1 MNLILDPSR
10 TPELARQQPRTLSA
24 MVHGWLNQP
33 VVMLIGYFALFMVAF
48 GNLVD
53 LEADNDKVSIS
64 GQAFVK
70 IVMLGLGGIYGGI
83 GFLSDIRVRQMLF
96 SFPMMWMV
104 ILFGCFCL
112 AIPGS
117 PIVLESFASTV
128 SIACV
133 ILMTIT
139 ALVQMGIRSVLKT
152 LFYAMALYVLVSWAA
167 FILKPDVG
175 VFLEPTVDGQSV
187 ARMGGLA
194 HPNTLGQVSG
204 LTLVLGLLLFNLES
218 KLSVFKT
225 AVVLLAA
232 GALVFSLSRTSLLA
246 CIVAIAV
253 VYRYH
258 IFRRKYLF
266 YALVA
271 ACIGLVAL
279 MFAAVVFD
287 LGATIQSKIG
297 LVSKSG
303 DTDELF
309 SATGRT
315 EIWAHALHL
324 ISQRPLTGYG
334 AATTKIY
341 LADYSYHCHNLVINI
356 AFSTGVFGG
365 LIAFWMCLER
375 TFRLF
380 FRHHP
385 IADALVAFIL
395 VNGLFENVIFSILA
409 GIPTMI
415 WTAGLCI
422 PLLKED
428 EANVLMESKRNLL
441 LESESAEVPASLRW
455 SLQR

>member
-1 MNLILDPSR
+1 MNLIFDPSR
-10 TPELARQQPRTLSA
+10 TPELAQQLPQTLSA
-24 MVHGWLNQP
+24 MVRGWLNQP
-33 VVMLIGYFALFMVAF
+33 VVMLIGHFALFTVAF

-64 GQAFVK
+64 GQAFFK
-70 IVMLGLGGIYGGI
+70 ILMLALGGIYGGI
-83 GFLSDIRVRQMLF
+83 GFLSDIRVRKLLF
-96 SFPMMWMV
+96 SFPLMWMV
-104 ILFGCFCL
+104 ILLGFFCL
-112 AIPGS
+112 SVPGS
-117 PIVLESFASTV
+117 RIVLESFASTV
-128 SIACV
+128 SVACV
-133 ILMTIT
+133 LLMTVT
-139 ALVQMGIRSVLKT
+139 ALVQMGIRPVLKT
-152 LFYAMALYVLVSWAA
+152 LFYAMAFYVLVSWAA
-167 FILKPDVG
+167 FLFKPDIG

-194 HPNTLGQVSG
+194 HPNTLGQVAS
-204 LTLVLGLLLFNLES
+204 LTLVLGLLLYNLES
-218 KLSVFKT
+218 KLSSFKI
-225 AVVLLAA
+225 AVVVMAA

-271 ACIGLVAL
+271 ACVGLVAL
-279 MFAAVVFD
+279 MVAAVVFD

-341 LADYSYHCHNLVINI
+341 LADYSFHCHNLVINI
-356 AFSTGVFGG
+356 AFSTGVVGG
-365 LIAFWMCLER
+365 LIALWMCLER
-375 TFRLF
+375 AFRLF

-409 GIPTMI
+409 GAPTMI

-422 PLLKED
+422 PQLKDD
-428 EANVLMESKRNLL
+428 EANLVMQSKSDLL
-441 LESESAEVPASLRW
+441 IEEERDAVPAPLNW